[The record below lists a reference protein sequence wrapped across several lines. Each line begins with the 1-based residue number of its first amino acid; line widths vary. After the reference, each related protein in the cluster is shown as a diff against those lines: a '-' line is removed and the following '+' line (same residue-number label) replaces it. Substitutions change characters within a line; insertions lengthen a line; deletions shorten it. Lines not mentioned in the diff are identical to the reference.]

1 MVVDFAFP
9 LLLLLV
15 GGVVGA
21 LYLRE
26 KRRKEAW
33 QLQGADQADD
43 LRVPHFFARRQI
55 ALFDWLGRT
64 FGGQDID
71 FPQDEAFS
79 TAFVLQGEDEAATRE
94 LFAPSL
100 RQALLRH
107 DGTSLQ
113 LEGRGDTLVLHWGRL
128 VEPETLR
135 QNLDTL
141 IELTRRFPS
150 ARSW

>member
-100 RQALLRH
+100 RQALLRQTARASSSKA
-107 DGTSLQ
+107 GATRSCCTGAGSWSPRPC
-113 LEGRGDTLVLHWGRL
+113 GRTW
-128 VEPETLR
+128 
-135 QNLDTL
+135 
-141 IELTRRFPS
+141 TR
-150 ARSW
+150 